1 MPADGATASPLTRLR
16 AHRGRPAMPPAL
28 QQGRQAE
35 PALGSPPGSAG
46 RSPLGHGPEVSPPR
60 RRRRRRRQ
68 LPVFSPGSP
77 EGRPVGLCA
86 GRWRAGLTP
95 GCAKTETSGRCERP
109 GCGPQDAGRPRG
121 SGGTQ
126 RARLAVRE
134 GLLRQARRSTCKS
147 WAFPS
152 SFLRGGLVCRAPS
165 LGGRGAKTLPSSGSL
180 VSKQQERE
188 GLRGRG
194 RALEIN
200 WQFRRPALQLAE
212 RKPIAALFGRRHFPQ
227 RGSEPAPRRGLG
239 AAPNCPRARAASG
252 TLGAAGP
259 PFLGPWV
266 TSSHRRSQQDR
277 PRGGAD
283 AIHACVFSLASRE
296 AGLAHDPR
304 KQMVRLMWQ
313 LWDAGHPET
322 RVRGLRAAMW
332 KWSPRPT
339 GAAPTGSGTHSE
351 QDFEPC
357 PSLCACRCLKEP

>member
-1 MPADGATASPLTRLR
+1 
-16 AHRGRPAMPPAL
+16 MPPAL

-60 RRRRRRRQ
+60 RRQRWR

-77 EGRPVGLCA
+77 EGRPAGLCG

-109 GCGPQDAGRPRG
+109 GCGPRDSGCPRG
-121 SGGTQ
+121 SGGTR

-134 GLLRQARRSTCKS
+134 GLLRRARRSTCKS

-152 SFLRGGLVCRAPS
+152 SFLGGGLVCGAPS
-165 LGGRGAKTLPSSGSL
+165 LGGRGAKILPSSGSL

-200 WQFRRPALQLAE
+200 RQFRRPALQLAE
-212 RKPIAALFGRRHFPQ
+212 RKPIAALFGRRHFAQ

-239 AAPNCPRARAASG
+239 AAPNCPRACAASAPWEQ
-252 TLGAAGP
+252 LGLPFWGRGSP
-259 PFLGPWV
+259 PRTGIPNRTDPEVEQTPSMLA
-266 TSSHRRSQQDR
+266 SSHWLPER
-277 PRGGAD
+277 PAWLTIRGNRW
-283 AIHACVFSLASRE
+283 CV
-296 AGLAHDPR
+296 
-304 KQMVRLMWQ
+304 
-313 LWDAGHPET
+313 
-322 RVRGLRAAMW
+322 
-332 KWSPRPT
+332 
-339 GAAPTGSGTHSE
+339 
-351 QDFEPC
+351 
-357 PSLCACRCLKEP
+357 